1 MKQICPSSMVWRRM
15 AERAASHRYCVLMR
29 SISAP
34 CMTVLASMAVG
45 VAPSCFMPT
54 SSSCVRATMA
64 ALETRQEMMSS
75 EPMLLSASLC
85 GTKHRAE
92 ITPLPVK

>member
-1 MKQICPSSMVWRRM
+1 MVWGRM
-15 AERAASHRYCVLMR
+15 AERTASHRYCVLMR

-34 CMTVLASMAVG
+34 CMMVLASMAVG
-45 VAPSCFMPT
+45 AGPSCFMPT

-64 ALETRQEMMSS
+64 ALETRQDMMSS
-75 EPMLLSASLC
+75 EPKLLPASLR

-92 ITPLPVK
+92 IAPLPVK